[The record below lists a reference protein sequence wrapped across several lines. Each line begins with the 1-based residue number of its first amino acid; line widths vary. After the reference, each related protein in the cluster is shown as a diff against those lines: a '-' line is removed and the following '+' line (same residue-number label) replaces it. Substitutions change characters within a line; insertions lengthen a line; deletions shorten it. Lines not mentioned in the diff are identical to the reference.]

1 MERLHLKIF
10 SSNYDYLILEV
21 FYLSLYIYTLNG
33 KEQQAKHL
41 YNYVLSYRQLK
52 VYINTCTCI
61 TGHYIFFT

>member
-1 MERLHLKIF
+1 M
-10 SSNYDYLILEV
+10 
-21 FYLSLYIYTLNG
+21 NG
-33 KEQQAKHL
+33 KEQQAKRL